1 MARSRDRAS
10 TLTLH
15 TDTPRR
21 PVRAAV
27 AALAGAALMAAG
39 CGSSHS
45 TAPSTS
51 SAATTAT
58 TATTGASKPAPS
70 IEGDAIGRL
79 KKVAAA
85 TEPTT
90 VAASPAPGGEGA
102 FLTAVFH
109 DVEAMWM
116 REFAAAGLDY
126 TPARLTIFHDEVHT
140 ACGTQSASVGPF
152 YCPADRGVYLD
163 TRFFDVL
170 GRTVGVHLGAFARAY
185 VVAHEVAHHV
195 QVLLGITGRVRAVDQ
210 QDPAGRNARSVRL
223 ELQADC
229 LAGIWKHATY
239 ERGQLTDKDFE
250 DALRAAAIV
259 GDDFQQRRAT
269 GTIVPEDW
277 THGSSQQR
285 QHWLTTGF
293 EQGEP
298 AACDTFAP

>member
-1 MARSRDRAS
+1 MTAA
-10 TLTLH
+10 
-15 TDTPRR
+15 
-21 PVRAAV
+21 VRAAV
-27 AALAGAALMAAG
+27 VALAAAALAAAG
-39 CGSSHS
+39 CGSSDS
-45 TAPSTS
+45 ADRSPS

-58 TATTGASKPAPS
+58 TTPASS
-70 IEGDAIGRL
+70 IEGAEMERL
-79 KKVAAA
+79 PKVPAA
-85 TEPTT
+85 TEPTRL
-90 VAASPAPGGEGA
+90 AASPAPGGESA
-102 FLTAVFH
+102 FLTSVFH
-109 DVEAMWM
+109 DAEAMWM
-116 REFAAAGLDY
+116 REFSAAGVDY

-140 ACGTQSASVGPF
+140 ACGTQTASVGPF

-163 TRFFDVL
+163 TRFFDAL
-170 GRTVGVHLGAFARAY
+170 GQSVGVRLGAFARAY

-239 ERGQLTDKDFE
+239 ERGQLTDEDFA
-250 DALRAAAIV
+250 DALRAAAVV

-277 THGSSQQR
+277 THGSSAQR

-293 EQGEP
+293 ESGEP
-298 AACDTFAP
+298 GACDTFGS